1 MKPRR
6 RAAARPK
13 REARPQRGRAL
24 SLTSEL
30 TIAQAGD
37 LKTRLSRL
45 LGVDGTV
52 AVDASATKRVDTACL
67 QLLAAF
73 VRDRKAAGKAVSWQ
87 ATAPEFTDTART
99 LGIAAALGLA

>member
-13 REARPQRGRAL
+13 AL
-24 SLTSEL
+24 ALTSEL

-45 LGVDGTV
+45 LAVDGPV
-52 AVDASATKRVDTACL
+52 SVDASATRRVDTACL
-67 QLLAAF
+67 QLLLAF
-73 VRDRKAAGKAVSWQ
+73 VRDRQAAGKAVSWK

-99 LGIAAALGLA
+99 LGICAALGLA